1 MANLDRTSGMKVA
14 EAIEKRINLIAKD
27 LYNNAP
33 DNKTAFG
40 VVLDSKDGL
49 FTIKINNK
57 TYPKVQALRNV
68 GEIKKG
74 EKVFCIIPNNNFSD
88 ITIIGVADETLNSGF
103 VNLIGNQNIEGEK
116 NFTGKLLL
124 NGDELFPVGSIIIRK
139 NYQASPA
146 SIYGG
151 TWKLLD
157 EGFALWTT
165 TTDGQGGNKIDAG
178 LPNITGSIT
187 RKRGD
192 LGESS
197 SDSFGSGAL
206 SPVFNPTSYG
216 LQNLSWSGDSRSS
229 RIDFNASNSNAI
241 YGKST
246 TVQPPAIKVYA
257 WERIE

>member
-1 MANLDRTSGMKVA
+1 MASLDRASGMKVA

-33 DNKTAFG
+33 DNRTAFG

-68 GEIKKG
+68 GGIKKG

-165 TTDGQGGNKIDAG
+165 TTDGQGGGKIDAG
-178 LPNITGSIT
+178 LPNISGYFTGPLNGTNGGTGVHTGPFYLYSV
-187 RKRGD
+187 D
-192 LGESS
+192 
-197 SDSFGSGAL
+197 SDSNTWGGNSGW
-206 SPVFNPTSYG
+206 N
-216 LQNLSWSGDSRSS
+216 
-229 RIDFNASNSNAI
+229 NASTEGFDASRANSI